1 MEEYINHPVHIS
13 HQNKASSFIP
23 FCSFGGEILG
33 EPSGEFQVPV
43 CRLFRETVIQE
54 KLCYE
59 ARLERGKE
67 EEESWKKKLQSGL
80 SLVIDTNYE
89 YDLRRLLRKEDLP
102 KVAKSRKFL
111 AYKHFQASNNFTVI
125 FKSTISKTL
134 SNVRIMFRVTL

>member
-43 CRLFRETVIQE
+43 CRLFRETVIQG
-54 KLCYE
+54 KMCYE
-59 ARLERGKE
+59 ARLERGE
-67 EEESWKKKLQSGL
+67 EEERWKKKLQRGL

-89 YDLRRLLRKEDLP
+89 YDLRRLLRKKDLP
-102 KVAKSRKFL
+102 KVAKSRNFL
-111 AYKHFQASNNFTVI
+111 AYKHFQANNNFTVM

-134 SNVRIMFRVTL
+134 STVRIMFRVTL